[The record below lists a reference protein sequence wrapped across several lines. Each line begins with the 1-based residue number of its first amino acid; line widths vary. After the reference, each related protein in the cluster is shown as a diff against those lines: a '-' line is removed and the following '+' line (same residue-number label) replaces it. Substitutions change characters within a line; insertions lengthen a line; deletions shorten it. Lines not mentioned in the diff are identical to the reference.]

1 MLLFN
6 LVFAPVFDIELIA
19 FLSCLGIVYLGMN
32 IFNISSIIATSR
44 LINNKPITTFNKISF
59 LGFVLTVL
67 LVIKFVC
74 DI

>member
-6 LVFAPVFDIELIA
+6 LFFAPVFDIELIA

-44 LINNKPITTFNKISF
+44 LIKNKPITTFNKISF
-59 LGFVLTVL
+59 IGFILACIVVL
-67 LVIKFVC
+67 KFVYSS
-74 DI
+74 